1 MLYTLL
7 LPTTQL
13 SLGSDP
19 NPTSNAVRPFTVDEG
34 RKTQIQ
40 AHAIVKRKTKWIK
53 VLSGN
58 CLGNFF
64 FLFFFGLNIYANA
77 YIYLYTYKNKI
88 FFFFLK
94 IYMHMLIYIY
104 IYIDIYMYVCIC
116 KDKTVPIFPPF
127 MHSMYMVHEGGKNR
141 YICLSNYL
149 SCPTQ
154 LRRP

>member
-64 FLFFFGLNIYANA
+64 FFFFFFGLNIYANA

-88 FFFFLK
+88 FFFLFK
-94 IYMHMLIYIY
+94 DIYAYAYLYLYIY
-104 IYIDIYMYVCIC
+104 RYIYVC
-116 KDKTVPIFPPF
+116 V
-127 MHSMYMVHEGGKNR
+127 YM
-141 YICLSNYL
+141 
-149 SCPTQ
+149 
-154 LRRP
+154 